1 MSSEEIIVQDHER
14 PPVKDPVTEGTVP
27 KFGCIAVI
35 LLAAFFVGILIAGIM
50 IGSKMAQDIESF
62 TDESPGKIPVERGNP
77 GQLAL
82 IRGRI
87 VDFLDKISS
96 TPPKPAE
103 LRLSARDL
111 NILIANDTYLADLRG
126 TIHFTEFTAPDML
139 RTRRTR
145 PMSHIK
151 FWKPRRYLN
160 AFMDYKLVPQVGNIS
175 LFVQDIQVDGK
186 QVPDYFLKKFQS
198 QDMLEPYKNDDRF
211 LEALKK
217 LESAWIE
224 GDKLILKTFSTP
236 AAKNAAAG
244 QTP

>member
-1 MSSEEIIVQDHER
+1 MSNEEIIVQDHER
-14 PPVKDPVTEGTVP
+14 PSVKDPVTGGNVP

-35 LLAAFFVGILIAGIM
+35 LLGAFFVGILIAGI
-50 IGSKMAQDIESF
+50 ILGSKMAQDIEAF
-62 TDESPGKIPVERGNP
+62 TDEAPGKIPVERGDP

-82 IRGRI
+82 IRGR
-87 VDFLDKISS
+87 VVEFLDKISS
-96 TPPKPAE
+96 TSPGPAE

-160 AFMDYKLVPQVGNIS
+160 AFMDYKLVPQEGNIS

-186 QVPDYFLKKFQS
+186 KVPDYFLKKFQS
-198 QDMLEPYKNDDRF
+198 QDMLEPYKNDERF
-211 LEALKK
+211 LETLKK
-217 LESAWIE
+217 LKNSRIQE
-224 GDKLILKTFSTP
+224 GELILTNSSS
-236 AAKNAAAG
+236 
-244 QTP
+244 QTTTGNNDEQKP